1 MLRPRLLLGLVC
13 ATACAGGGPAVI
25 TATLPPPNAPP
36 PPEPPPA
43 PKAASAPAKKAVTND
58 PDVPTGVDAAR
69 DGELAR
75 KVEPIVRAFTDTD
88 GVPTPDGKRLLF
100 VSNRDGVP
108 QLYLGDATKPAA
120 APARIVSTSERVAL
134 VAVTPDG
141 KSAVFSS
148 DHDADENFSL
158 YRIDLATL
166 QIVELTPGEALVRD
180 SLVVPRGAAT
190 VYFSAHKTDDVKST
204 IYAVP
209 VAGGDAKAV
218 YAADDAA
225 RVVDATPDGKS
236 FAVLHQPA
244 TADHRLE
251 VVDAASGKA
260 DKVYPPKDHARIFGA
275 VLAADGKSVYVATDG
290 GGEAGLVVHV
300 EVKGGKE
307 LARWTEKSAA
317 SQVTGCVAP
326 RKRDRLACTVLAGDH
341 AELRLLD
348 AALKSLSE
356 VKLPLGSGRATAFAD
371 DGKYFVAAWS
381 TPSAPTELFFVDGKS
396 GAVAPARSEPR
407 PQLDDLATVGIK
419 TDEFAAEDGTKIPVH
434 VYLPSS
440 ATPGTKVPVIVNFHG
455 GPNGVATIGWSVP
468 ARFFTGLGY
477 AWVEPNIRGSGGYGR
492 KFEQADDGP
501 SRLASFGDLDATLRW
516 VGSQPWADADRV
528 VALGADYGG
537 YLVLVALTRT
547 PGAWRAGV
555 DLAGMVNWQTL
566 MKTTT
571 APLRE
576 SYRTEVGDPDADAP
590 LLAKL
595 TPLND
600 ANRISA
606 PLFVYAGAND
616 PRVPRTEA
624 DQIVMALRQRGARVE
639 YFVAANEGHSLAH
652 RENQVAVWA
661 RAARFIEKAL
671 ERAPTKNR

>member
-1 MLRPRLLLGLVC
+1 M
-13 ATACAGGGPAVI
+13 

-36 PPEPPPA
+36 PPEPPPP
-43 PKAASAPAKKAVTND
+43 PKVAAAPAKKAVTND
-58 PDVPTGVDAAR
+58 PDVPTGVEAAR
-69 DGELAR
+69 DAELAR

-88 GVPTPDGKRLLF
+88 GVPTPDGKRLLL

-120 APARIVSTSERVAL
+120 PPVRIVTTSERVAL
-134 VAVTPDG
+134 VAATPDG
-141 KSAVFSS
+141 KSAIFSS

-158 YRIDLATL
+158 FRVDLTTL
-166 QIVELTPGEALVRD
+166 QVVELTPGAALVRD
-180 SLVVPRGAAT
+180 SLVVPHGAAM
-190 VYFSAHKTDDVKST
+190 VYFSAHKTDEAKST

-225 RVVDATPDGKS
+225 RVVDATPDGKTL
-236 FAVLHQPA
+236 AVLHQPS

-260 DKVYPPKDHARIFGA
+260 EKVYPSTGFARIFGA
-275 VLAADGKSVYVATDG
+275 VLAADGKSVYIATDG
-290 GGEAGLVVHV
+290 GGEAGLVVRV

-326 RKRDRLACTVLAGDH
+326 KKRDRLACTVLAGDH

-348 AALKSLSE
+348 AGLKSVAE

-371 DGKYFVAAWS
+371 DGKSFVAAWS

-396 GAVAPARSEPR
+396 GAVAPARSEQR
-407 PQLDDLATVGIK
+407 PQLDDLPSVATK
-419 TDEFAAEDGTKIPVH
+419 TDEFASEDGLKIPVH
-434 VYLPSS
+434 VYLPST
-440 ATPGTKVPVIVNFHG
+440 ATPGTKLPVIVNFHG

-477 AWVEPNIRGSGGYGR
+477 AWVEPNIRGSSGYGR
-492 KFEQADDGP
+492 TFEQADDGP
-501 SRLASFGDLDATLRW
+501 KRPASFGDLDATLRW
-516 VGSQPWADADRV
+516 IGSQAWADPDRV

-537 YLVLVALTRT
+537 YLVLVALTRAS
-547 PGAWRAGV
+547 GAWRAGV

-576 SYRTEVGDPDADAP
+576 FYRSEVGDPDADAP

-600 ANRISA
+600 VGRINA

-616 PRVPRTEA
+616 PRVPRGEA
-624 DQIVMALRQRGARVE
+624 DQIVMALRQRGAPVE

-652 RENQVAVWA
+652 RENQIAVWA
-661 RAARFIEKAL
+661 RTARFLENALAKKAS
-671 ERAPTKNR
+671 R